1 MLVQARRHPVAS
13 AGLRMDYPGGQTSLK
28 SLVGPGFVFW
38 AHNNAVR
45 LRLAGF
51 CLAAALLSV
60 AMAGNALAGK
70 TSGRSSGHFS
80 SAKPSGQVRSATSL
94 HQFHQGHA
102 HRGHHHH
109 GRVFVGGFI
118 WPAYYPYYYPAPYY
132 AAPPGVWY
140 YCPAY
145 GAYYPYV
152 TECPSGWQTVA
163 PGAY

>member
-1 MLVQARRHPVAS
+1 
-13 AGLRMDYPGGQTSLK
+13 
-28 SLVGPGFVFW
+28 
-38 AHNNAVR
+38 
-45 LRLAGF
+45 
-51 CLAAALLSV
+51 
-60 AMAGNALAGK
+60 MAGNALAGNK
-70 TSGRSSGHFS
+70 SGQGRGSGMSSGKFS
-80 SAKPSGQVRSATSL
+80 SAKPSGHVRSATPP
-94 HQFHQGHA
+94 HRFHHGHA
-102 HRGHHHH
+102 HRGHHKHPHH
-109 GRVFVGGFI
+109 GPGFVGGFI